1 MAKLAV
7 DPIYSDSIKPSSVG
21 KNFLPLPTINLW
33 RKLALETT
41 SFSKVGSGV
50 GYSDGKSEGGKDNEG
65 DGDGTDEADGKLDG
79 DPDDEMGANV
89 VGIVG

>member
-7 DPIYSDSIKPSSVG
+7 DPMYSDSMKPTSVG
-21 KNFLPLPTINLW
+21 KNLLPLPTINRC

-50 GYSDGKSEGGKDNEG
+50 GYSDGKSEGGKDSEG
-65 DGDGTDEADGKLDG
+65 DGDGTDEDEGKLDG
-79 DPDDEMGANV
+79 SLDEDIGENV
-89 VGIVG
+89 VEIVG